1 MHEHPRS
8 NHHAY
13 TNSSKTSPTFKPPQT
28 HSNLQTQIS
37 AKPIYEPL
45 STKEQKKETRIYSSE
60 TSLKDDIPLEKHA
73 KVKLQVRLEQ
83 SRHSTIIILRSLF

>member
-1 MHEHPRS
+1 MNIHDLTITL
-8 NHHAY
+8 
-13 TNSSKTSPTFKPPQT
+13 TNEFFQNLTTFKPPQT
-28 HSNLQTQIS
+28 HSNLQTQTS

-73 KVKLQVRLEQ
+73 KVKLRVRLEQ
-83 SRHSTIIILRSLF
+83 NRHSTIIILCSLF

>member
-1 MHEHPRS
+1 MNIHDLTITF
-8 NHHAY
+8 
-13 TNSSKTSPTFKPPQT
+13 TNEFFQNLTTFKPPQT
-28 HSNLQTQIS
+28 HSNLQIQTS

-73 KVKLQVRLEQ
+73 KVKLQVRLER
-83 SRHSTIIILRSLF
+83 SRHSTIIILHSLF